1 MATDFQI
8 RRLSLGGADKPHSW
22 EFPKGV
28 TVIAGDSGGGKTS
41 LLNLIKYGLGGDVE
55 LTETVIEA
63 ADSVVIE
70 AAIDGR
76 NLQLTRGFASKKS
89 VIDVREDDGAPIEHS
104 VKRQK
109 KRPWISDLLM
119 DALGI
124 PSVKVPRSR
133 SSKSHK
139 LTSISFQDV
148 FAYCYLDQ
156 DQIDQSTVFDNE
168 SPGRGPK
175 RPWTFE
181 LLFGLIDSQVAE
193 FEAAREILSE
203 ETEQREESLRTVE
216 QFAEAKLP
224 GMNTDLARR
233 LEEIDHEIEEVTR
246 DLAATEESLQQE
258 ISDAANRQGESIEA
272 GERLATAL
280 VERRRIEVELREVE
294 RVANQL
300 QRDLD
305 VAGEG
310 EAAGE
315 ILEPL
320 TYEVCPR
327 CEQELS
333 RRSVESGHCSVCLQV
348 EQSASGSGSERD
360 PSSALLAEQLSETRV
375 LVEQLVAARTA
386 AEQEVN
392 ASREAS
398 DAERRE
404 YAQARDRVSLPFRQR
419 ISDLQ
424 DRLGRLRGE
433 QSALSE
439 GVSLQQALR
448 EEQDEVTKAGPVI
461 AELGDEAEDR
471 REELAP
477 ARRRVEDL
485 SETFDAVLRRFTL
498 PWLESAEVDPKTYL
512 PVVNG
517 RNLRALSSGGMK
529 TTTNVAYYLAVF
541 LTALRDQGVLLPS
554 FLMLDSI
561 RKASGTE
568 KEDLARSERIY
579 AYLQTLQEMR
589 HPPNPL
595 PRDFQLIVV
604 DNDMPAQFKP
614 KFRTIQIDVQNPLIR
629 V

>member
-1 MATDFQI
+1 
-8 RRLSLGGADKPHSW
+8 
-22 EFPKGV
+22 
-28 TVIAGDSGGGKTS
+28 
-41 LLNLIKYGLGGDVE
+41 
-55 LTETVIEA
+55 
-63 ADSVVIE
+63 
-70 AAIDGR
+70 
-76 NLQLTRGFASKKS
+76 
-89 VIDVREDDGAPIEHS
+89 VIDVREGDGAPIDHS

-124 PSVKVPRSR
+124 PSIKVPRSR
-133 SSKSHK
+133 SPKSHK

-148 FAYCYLDQ
+148 FSYCYLDQ

-193 FEAAREILSE
+193 FEAAREVLSE
-203 ETEQREESLRTVE
+203 ETEQREKSLRTVE
-216 QFAEAKLP
+216 QFVEAKQLP
-224 GMNTDLARR
+224 GMNTDVARR
-233 LEEIDHEIEEVTR
+233 LAEIDHEIEEATR
-246 DLAATEESLQQE
+246 DLTAAEESLEQAM
-258 ISDAANRQGESIEA
+258 SDTANRQGESIET

-305 VAGEG
+305 VAREG

-327 CEQELS
+327 CEQELGG
-333 RRSVESGHCSVCLQV
+333 RSVESGHCSVCLQV
-348 EQSASGSGSERD
+348 EQSAPESGSERE
-360 PSSALLAEQLSETRV
+360 PSSVLLAEQLSETRV

-386 AEQEVN
+386 GEQEVDDLRG
-392 ASREAS
+392 AA

-404 YAQARDRVSLPFRQR
+404 YAQASDRVSLPFRQR
-419 ISDLQ
+419 ISELQ

-448 EEQDEVTKAGPVI
+448 EEREEVTEAGPVI

-471 REELAP
+471 REDLAP
-477 ARRRVEDL
+477 ARSRVEDL
-485 SETFDAVLRRFTL
+485 SETFDAILRRFTL
-498 PWLESAEVDPKTYL
+498 PWLETAEVDPKTYL

-517 RNLRALSSGGMK
+517 RSLRALSSGGMK

-541 LTALRDQGVLLPS
+541 LTALRDQGILLPS

-589 HPPNPL
+589 HPPSPL

-604 DNDMPAQFKP
+604 DNDMPAQFKS
-614 KFRTIQIDVQNPLIR
+614 KFNKIQIDVQNPLIR
-629 V
+629 L